1 MLSPIWLWSDRS
13 ISARLARLALLPPSL
28 VYRVGMAMR
37 TRAYRI
43 GLLRQADV
51 PLPVVAVGNL
61 TVGGS
66 GKTPISS
73 WIARYYAEQGL
84 QVVIVLRA

>member
-1 MLSPIWLWSDRS
+1 MLTPIWLWSDRS
-13 ISARLARLALLPPSL
+13 ISARLARLTLLPPSF

-37 TRAYRI
+37 TRAYRM
-43 GLLRQADV
+43 GLFRQADV

-66 GKTPISS
+66 GKTPICN
-73 WIARYYAEQGL
+73 WIDRKS
-84 QVVIVLRA
+84 VV